1 MGTTKNVMIQYSL
14 RKETEMSQV
23 MDSIDLWEYSRERL
37 RYPSDM
43 ANWEWLA
50 FIRQDEME

>member
-1 MGTTKNVMIQYSL
+1 
-14 RKETEMSQV
+14 MSQV
-23 MDSIDLWEYSRERL
+23 MDSIDLWEYSWERL